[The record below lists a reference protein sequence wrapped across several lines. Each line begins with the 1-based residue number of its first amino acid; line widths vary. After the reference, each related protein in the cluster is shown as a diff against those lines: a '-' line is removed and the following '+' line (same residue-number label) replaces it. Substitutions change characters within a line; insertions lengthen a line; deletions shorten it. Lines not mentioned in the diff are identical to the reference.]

1 MTDNLYLNFINY
13 QRSDRLKSHIGN
25 DPTALAIAD
34 RILFGWQNSIV
45 THDGE
50 KACCPTLEAIA
61 DAVGVSLRTVIRK
74 IDKLVKL
81 GLISKSLGRWANG
94 ATRLYFKVTD
104 LLLGLITGEVKPDH
118 KSNKPASQAQCS
130 SDYANLS
137 QSTMPNWHSPIIR
150 KKNERKSKEK
160 NSNYLA
166 TDKKSTETGTTQN
179 VVAVNFQQV
188 EKEEIIVKQAPTE
201 LKPQS
206 LNQDTIKLEN
216 REPVASQTITEPQ
229 QTTKATAELKPQK
242 ATKPKD
248 TNPYLIGENL
258 TKRQIAII
266 NGAIN
271 NIMKDGVVISNPKQL
286 KAEVAYKINQKHP
299 DAGGD
304 NLQHQINTAMKLIR
318 AGKWTTPHGFY
329 KYSDV
334 GRKAAQKCKEVD
346 KKQQTDKLKPQV
358 PTLPDQFKD
367 LFRLDLSGVG
377 RGSEAASV
385 NDQCDGA
392 TINTDTSGVSGNVM
406 TVKDQPATESTK
418 TGTIKMSQG
427 GTVSM
432 SQGESMGLSQA
443 KVLSGEEAV
452 SVTAI
457 RPQSR
462 ADALNASI
470 ARCQAR
476 LAMVTGEARE
486 ALFVVIQRLLD
497 ELRSLGYGCVS

>member
-1 MTDNLYLNFINY
+1 MSQPIYLNCTNY
-13 QRSDRLKSHIGN
+13 QRAEPLKAHIGN

-188 EKEEIIVKQAPTE
+188 EKEEIIVKQACAE
-201 LKPQS
+201 S
-206 LNQDTIKLEN
+206 NQQ
-216 REPVASQTITEPQ
+216 P
-229 QTTKATAELKPQK
+229 
-242 ATKPKD
+242 ATKPIEERKTTD
-248 TNPYLIGENL
+248 PYQNAYRIEEKL

-304 NLQHQINTAMKLIR
+304 NLQHQINAALCLIR

-329 KYSDV
+329 KYSNV
-334 GRKAAQKCKEVD
+334 GRKVVQKHVEAEKRVEAS
-346 KKQQTDKLKPQV
+346 KHNTSI
-358 PTLPDQFKD
+358 PTLPDHFKD
-367 LFRLDLSGVG
+367 LLTLDLSEVG
-377 RGSEAASV
+377 QGSDTAHA
-385 NDQCDGA
+385 NDHCDDA
-392 TINTDTSGVSGNVM
+392 TVHADTPSVSGNVM
-406 TVKDQPATESTK
+406 AVKDQPATESIK
-418 TGTIKMSQG
+418 TGTTKMSLSG
-427 GTVSM
+427 PM
-432 SQGESMGLSQA
+432 SLAQA
-443 KVLSGEEAV
+443 TVLSGEDAV
-452 SVTAI
+452 LVTAT
-457 RPQSR
+457 RPQLR
-462 ADALNASI
+462 VDALNASI

-486 ALFVVIQRLLD
+486 ALVGVIQRLLD
-497 ELRSLGYGCVS
+497 ELRSLSYACVS